1 MNGQPNTPPADS
13 AGDSTSD
20 STSASVGASA
30 DGAERTV
37 RTVVV
42 TGGAGGIGYAI
53 ASVFAEGGDHVVL
66 VDYSETVAAAAANL
80 GGTGVRVDLS
90 DHAAAKAVVD
100 HAISATGSLD
110 VLVNAAGIQVRTA
123 AIDIVEDDWQRL
135 LDVNLSAAYRLTRA
149 SAKALASV
157 RGSIINV
164 LSLSSDRAVPGI
176 VPYGATKG
184 GLLQLTKGLAAE
196 LGAQGIRVNAV
207 APGYVVTPMT
217 APVLDDPAFRE
228 RALSRIPL
236 GRLAEPADV
245 ADVVRFLASTDARY
259 VTGTVIPVDGGYA
272 IT

>member
-1 MNGQPNTPPADS
+1 M
-13 AGDSTSD
+13 
-20 STSASVGASA
+20 
-30 DGAERTV
+30 
-37 RTVVV
+37 
-42 TGGAGGIGYAI
+42 
-53 ASVFAEGGDHVVL
+53 VL
-66 VDYSETVAAAAANL
+66 VDYSETVEAAAADL
-80 GGTGVRVDLS
+80 GGTGVHVDLS
-90 DHAAAKAVVD
+90 DPAAAKTVVD

-123 AIDIVEDDWQRL
+123 AVDIVEDDWQRL

-157 RGSIINV
+157 GGSIINV

-196 LGAQGIRVNAV
+196 LGAEGVRVNAV

-217 APVLDDPAFRE
+217 APVLNDPEFRT

-236 GRLAEPADV
+236 GRLAEPSDV

-259 VTGTVIPVDGGYA
+259 VTGAVIPVDGGYA

>member
-1 MNGQPNTPPADS
+1 MIGQPNIPPADS
-13 AGDSTSD
+13 DVD
-20 STSASVGASA
+20 STSAAAAGPTGGQGGPA
-30 DGAERTV
+30 

-53 ASVFAEGGDHVVL
+53 ASVFAGDGDHVVL
-66 VDYSETVAAAAANL
+66 ADYSETVEAAAAEL
-80 GGTGVRVDLS
+80 GGIGVRVDLS
-90 DHAAAKAVVD
+90 DPAAAKGVVE

-110 VLVNAAGIQVRTA
+110 VLINAAGIQVRTA
-123 AIDIVEDDWQRL
+123 AVDIVEDDWQRL
-135 LDVNLSAAYRLTRA
+135 LDVNLSAAYRVTRA
-149 SAKALASV
+149 SAKALASAG
-157 RGSIINV
+157 GSIINV

-196 LGAQGIRVNAV
+196 LGAQGVRVNAV

-217 APVLDDPAFRE
+217 APVLNDPEFRT

-259 VTGTVIPVDGGYA
+259 VTGAVIPVDGGYA